1 MKTTILQ
8 RINETATSL
17 KYMDLYSIIALIR
30 SGDMELYDREMG
42 KYTIKEAVEYIRK
55 APENEKQSLKFRLL
69 PAVAYNATFTKVN
82 RSGIKQYSCFTALDF
97 DHIETT
103 EQMESVRSTLMHAQC
118 VICVFVTPSGK
129 GLKAIVW
136 HDNTNP
142 EFHQDLYEQLLDK
155 FNITC
160 SDKACKDLARRNYLS
175 YDPDI
180 WINPLPIPYHY
191 YPRMLPNLA
200 LQSKSNNGRKIS
212 DKSIIS
218 IMNSVWREKYPEYWE
233 EGKRANSIFKLACQ
247 MCKWGVDEDL
257 ATQYFID
264 GWENDT
270 MSETEIIH
278 HVGNAYKAEAD
289 NFNTLEFRMY

>member
-1 MKTTILQ
+1 MNITFLK
-8 RINETATSL
+8 RIYQTETNL
-17 KYMDLYSIIALIR
+17 KYMNLPSVIDIIR
-30 SGDMELYDREMG
+30 SGNMTLYDYEIG
-42 KYTIKEAVEYIRK
+42 EYTLKEAVEYIRK
-55 APENEKQSLKFRLL
+55 APEYEKQSLKFRLL

-82 RSGIKQYSCFTALDF
+82 RSGVKQYSCFTALDF

-103 EQMESVRSTLMHAQC
+103 EQMESVRSTLMHTQC
-118 VICVFVTPSGK
+118 VICVFDTPSGK

-142 EFHQDLYEQLLDK
+142 DLHQDLYEQLLDA

-180 WINPLPIPYHY
+180 WVNPLPKPYQYH
-191 YPRMLPNLA
+191 PRMLPNLL
-200 LQSKSNNGRKIS
+200 LQSKSNNGKKIS

-218 IMNSVWREKYPEYWE
+218 IMNSVWKEKHPEYWE

-247 MCKWGVDEDL
+247 MCKWGVNEDL
-257 ATQYFID
+257 ATLYFID

-270 MSETEIIH
+270 MSETEITH
-278 HVGNAYKAEAD
+278 HVKNAYKTEAN
-289 NFNTLEFRMY
+289 NFNTLEFRIY